1 MNKPSKQIG
10 ARRHRSRFLAFATK
24 WKIVSGRNGS
34 SKLLSLVAIVNEKG
48 IQSMVVLKVKAIL
61 PDIKLLFF
69 KKITFSTHL

>member
-1 MNKPSKQIG
+1 M
-10 ARRHRSRFLAFATK
+10 
-24 WKIVSGRNGS
+24 SGRNGS